1 MLTEKYRPETLKKVV
16 GHEAVKAALL
26 RIVDRPGFEGG
37 AFWLEG
43 STGIGKTTLA
53 WALCRHLGGDDWSI
67 EDIHGDRCTVE
78 FVREMEERM
87 CLSSIF
93 GGGWRFYIINE
104 AHAMS
109 SQAVQAWLNLLEHMP
124 ARRLVI
130 FTSTENT
137 QDLFGRFTQPFMD
150 RTISF
155 RLSTA
160 GMAEPAAR
168 FVKKIAKAEG
178 LDGAPLAEYVMLL
191 KMNRNSIRGALA
203 AVERG
208 DMLGVARAPANRA
221 PRTACRKASKGR
233 KNRQPAKKGR

>member
-1 MLTEKYRPETLKKVV
+1 MLTEKYRPETLKEIV
-16 GHEAVKAALL
+16 GHETVKAALL
-26 RIVDRPGFEGG
+26 RIVDRPGYEGG
-37 AFWLEG
+37 AIWLEG

-53 WALCRHLGGDDWSI
+53 WALSRHLGGDEWSI
-67 EDIHGDRCTVE
+67 DEVHGDRCTVDR
-78 FVREMEERM
+78 VRQIEDRVG
-87 CLSSIF
+87 LSSIF

-109 SQAVQAWLNLLEHMP
+109 SQAVQAWLSLLEHLP

-155 RLSTA
+155 RLSTS
-160 GMAEPAAR
+160 GLAEPAAR
-168 FVKKIAKAEG
+168 HVRKIAKAEG
-178 LDGAPLAEYVMLL
+178 LDGRPLGEYVMLL
-191 KMNRNSIRGALA
+191 KRNRNSIRAALV

-208 DMLGVARAPANRA
+208 DMLDGPRAPANRVT
-221 PRTACRKASKGR
+221 RVACRKTRSS
-233 KNRQPAKKGR
+233 AKKGR